1 MRCPRFD
8 ANPPAPYLGDVRPVP
23 RTCLSVLSLTAL
35 GATVLAAAGCGKE
48 SEPLVATGGLAPTG
62 GGGVGAGAGA
72 PPPVRGGAPSG
83 GAPSGGAPSGGDST
97 GGYSASGG
105 TGGGGTGGGG
115 RGGDAAGGA
124 GGIGGG
130 DRGGAGGSSGG
141 LGGSE
146 VGGGGTGGDGLG
158 GEPGAGGTAGA
169 TSGGEAGTGATCVAT
184 APTDREQPPY
194 PAIDEAEA
202 GCGSWALVDNVCCA
216 QYCASV
222 PTSESCDACEG
233 TSDCVAV
240 SSKGCISGKW
250 PEGRCVTDDEPWHYS
265 RSTHYGLTTSGAC
278 GFGYYGLCA
287 TSDKVSFGDSGYATQ
302 CEAFC
307 QAYPDL
313 CADPPGTTLRGN
325 FAAPQGNYYT
335 QFWPELPGDRDNYL
349 SCGECFEILRTRP
362 DGSEYQPGEAGY
374 TSPIVI
380 QVTDSCPCSAN
391 SKWCCGSG
399 RDHCAEVTTDPLDF
413 AHGCPLPPGDL
424 PLDHD
429 PQPDESIHIDLGDI
443 AMARLQTG
451 DPNLGA
457 PDGVIPTRYRRVPC
471 PVVGNIHVWL
481 RPQASEYYFALT
493 VVNVARAGSVVAV
506 EAKLATGDWAA
517 LQRDAN
523 YTSSRPQERYGTW
536 VVPQGVGPFPLPVSL
551 RFTAP
556 DGTVLEAPDAIQ
568 AFTAV
573 APAPDAEM
581 YFIDTGVQFP

>member
-1 MRCPRFD
+1 MRSAHR
-8 ANPPAPYLGDVRPVP
+8 ARLRA
-23 RTCLSVLSLTAL
+23 LSLTLLSAALL
-35 GATVLAAAGCGKE
+35 GASACGERQEPSVTAGGAE
-48 SEPLVATGGLAPTG
+48 STGGGTSTGGVAPAEGGTATGGSAPAEGGTSTG
-62 GGGVGAGAGA
+62 GSGPADGGINTGGSAPAEGGSLPTMGGTVGAGGT
-72 PPPVRGGAPSG
+72 
-83 GAPSGGAPSGGDST
+83 GGDP
-97 GGYSASGG
+97 GG
-105 TGGGGTGGGG
+105 TGGG
-115 RGGDAAGGA
+115 
-124 GGIGGG
+124 
-130 DRGGAGGSSGG
+130 AGGS
-141 LGGSE
+141 
-146 VGGGGTGGDGLG
+146 TGGDGVG
-158 GEPGAGGTAGA
+158 GEPGAGGAAGSA
-169 TSGGEAGTGATCVAT
+169 VGGSAAAAAACVPT

-194 PAIDEAEA
+194 PAVDEAEA

-240 SSKGCISGKW
+240 SSKGSISGKW

-278 GFGYYGLCA
+278 AFGYYGLCT
-287 TSDKVSFGDSGYATQ
+287 TSDKVSFGDSAYATR

-362 DGSEYQPGEAGY
+362 DGSEYQPGEADY

-399 RDHCAEVTTDPLDF
+399 RDHCAEIRSESLDF
-413 AHGCPLPPGDL
+413 AYGCPLPPGDL
-424 PLDHD
+424 PADHD
-429 PQPDESIHIDLGDI
+429 PQPNESIHIDLGDI

-457 PDGVIPTRYRRVPC
+457 PDGVVPTRYRRVPC

-481 RPQASEYYFALT
+481 QPQASDYYFALS
-493 VVNVARAGSVVAV
+493 VVNVAGAGSVVAV
-506 EAKLATGDWAA
+506 EGKLASGDWAA
-517 LQRDAN
+517 LQRDTN

-556 DGTVLEAPDAIQ
+556 DGSKLEAPDAIQ
-568 AFTAV
+568 SFTAI
-573 APAPDAEM
+573 APAPDPET